1 MKEFL
6 GRVIYRFPNGTT
18 VNMGAAL
25 MGVFLIGVFIFGVIP
40 SL

>member
-1 MKEFL
+1 MGFL
-6 GRVIYRFPNGTT
+6 NKVIYRFPNGTT

-25 MGVFLIGVFIFGVIP
+25 MAAFLVGMLVFVVIP

>member
-1 MKEFL
+1 MGFL
-6 GRVIYRFPNGTT
+6 NKVVYRFSNGTT

-25 MGVFLIGVFIFGVIP
+25 MGAFLVGMLVFVVIP

>member
-1 MKEFL
+1 MGFL
-6 GRVIYRFPNGTT
+6 NKVIYRFPNGTT

-25 MGVFLIGVFIFGVIP
+25 MGVFLVGMLVFVVIP